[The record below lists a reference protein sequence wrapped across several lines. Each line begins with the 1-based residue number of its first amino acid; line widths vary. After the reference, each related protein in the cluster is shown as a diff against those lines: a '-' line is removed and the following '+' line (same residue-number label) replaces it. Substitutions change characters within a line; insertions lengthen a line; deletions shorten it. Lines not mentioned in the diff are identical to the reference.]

1 MKSVIRP
8 RLLPWLATAFLL
20 AGCDTVLLNP
30 SGYIAL
36 QQRDLIYISTG
47 LMLLVIVPVIIL
59 TLLFAWRYRAGNVTA
74 RYEPDWHH
82 SNKIEAV
89 VWTIPI
95 IIIIILGTITWITT
109 HKLDPFRPLEEI
121 EAGRPVP
128 AGVEPLE
135 IQVVAMDWKWLFI
148 YPEQG
153 IALVNEA
160 AAPVD
165 RPVRFK
171 ITSTSVMNSFF
182 IPAMAGMI
190 YAMPGMESHLN
201 AIINKAGTYDGLSAN
216 YSGAGFSHMRFKF
229 HGLSDRDFDAWVE
242 KVKSADR
249 SLSRQRYLELARPSE
264 KVPPTYFASVDPRL
278 FDRIR
283 HRCVE
288 PDRMCMDMIM
298 AIDKQGGLGIL
309 GVDGVASEAL
319 NQPKHRGELPLYR
332 TYVSEALCAP
342 MVSTFTPAPVE
353 TAPASGRSPAAVRE
367 QAPQQA
373 EPGPATE
380 AAPAAL

>member
-1 MKSVIRP
+1 MKSVIRS
-8 RLLPWLATAFLL
+8 RWLPLLATAFLL
-20 AGCDTVLLNP
+20 TGCDMVLLNP

-36 QQRDLIYISTG
+36 QQRDLIYVSTG
-47 LMLLVIVPVIIL
+47 LMLLIIVPVIFL

-82 SNKIEAV
+82 STKIEVV

-95 IIIIILGTITWITT
+95 IIILILGTITWITT

-135 IQVVAMDWKWLFI
+135 IEVVAMDWKWLFI
-148 YPEQG
+148 YPKEG

-190 YAMPGMESHLN
+190 YAMPGMESQLN
-201 AIINKAGTYDGLSAN
+201 AVINKAGTYDGLSAN
-216 YSGAGFSHMRFKF
+216 YSGEGFSHMRFKF
-229 HGLSDRDFDAWVE
+229 HGMAEQDFDAWVE
-242 KVKSADR
+242 SVRAGDSA
-249 SLSRQRYLELARPSE
+249 LSRERYLELARPSE
-264 KVPPTYFASVDPRL
+264 KVPAMRFASVDPEL
-278 FDRIR
+278 FNRIR

-288 PDRMCMDMIM
+288 PDRMCSDMIM

-309 GVDGVASEAL
+309 GVAGVVNEAV
-319 NQPKHRGELPLYR
+319 NQPAHRGERQLYR
-332 TYVSEALCAP
+332 SYVSESLCAP
-342 MVSTFTPAPVE
+342 MVSSFSAD
-353 TAPASGRSPAAVRE
+353 TA
-367 QAPQQA
+367 
-373 EPGPATE
+373 
-380 AAPAAL
+380 AAPAQVSKPAGAPSSTLQ